1 MDQILAT
8 QDQLLREQ
16 APGAARRIL
25 GTSWRFTRRKPLG
38 ALGAALI
45 LMMVFCALF
54 ADRQVITLKQSTA
67 PLVAPYYFDDQ
78 DLHNRLQGPSLAH
91 PLGTDN
97 LGRDQLS
104 RIIYGA
110 RISLI
115 IGLSAVLAA
124 MVLATTVG
132 VVSGYMGGIVDMV
145 AQRIV
150 DGWIALPPIVVLISG
165 VQVAKAYFGDSP
177 EAQTLAVIA
186 VLGVVLA
193 AGASRV
199 IRSSA
204 IAIKHNLYVEG
215 ARAIGATETH
225 IVLRYILPNV
235 IAVVIVLA
243 TLQLGIA
250 ILAEATISFLGFG
263 VPPPLPSWGRALG
276 PDSLGLIRRDAWLA
290 FWPGF
295 AIFLV
300 VFGFNVFGDALRD
313 VLDPRLRGG
322 R

>member
-8 QDQLLREQ
+8 QDQLLGEQ
-16 APGAARRIL
+16 RPGAVRAVLSTAWQFI
-25 GTSWRFTRRKPLG
+25 RRKPLG

-45 LMMVFCALF
+45 LLMVFCALF
-54 ADRQVITLKQSTA
+54 ADRQVITFRQSTA

-78 DLHNRLQGPSLAH
+78 NLHDRLQGSSLAH

-115 IGLSAVLAA
+115 VGLGAVALAMLIATAIGVI
-124 MVLATTVG
+124 
-132 VVSGYMGGIVDMV
+132 SGYVGGRLDMLVQRFVD
-145 AQRIV
+145 A
-150 DGWIALPPIVVLISG
+150 WIAFPPIVILISG
-165 VQVAKAYFGDSP
+165 VQVAKARLGSSP
-177 EAQTLAVIA
+177 EWQTFAVIL
-186 VLGVVLA
+186 VLSVILA
-193 AGASRV
+193 SGASRV
-199 IRSSA
+199 IRSSS
-204 IAIKHNLYVEG
+204 IAIKGNLYVDA
-215 ARAIGATETH
+215 ARTIGASEVR

-235 IAVVIVLA
+235 VAVIIVLA
-243 TLQLGIA
+243 TLQLGAA

-263 VPPPLPSWGRALG
+263 IPPPFASWGRALG